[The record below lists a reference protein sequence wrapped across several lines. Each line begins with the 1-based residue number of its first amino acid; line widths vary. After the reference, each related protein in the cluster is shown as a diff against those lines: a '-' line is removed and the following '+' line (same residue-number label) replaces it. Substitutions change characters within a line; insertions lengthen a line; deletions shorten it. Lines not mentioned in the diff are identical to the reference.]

1 MDEITDLGLE
11 LVARLEET
19 VNEKVFKAIALRIRT
34 KVSGARSDP
43 DMSARRWPF
52 ELIQNAHDAGTRA
65 GQESMSLTFE
75 YGDGVL
81 RFEHNAAPFT
91 IDDFAALL
99 TGGSSKDFMSAE
111 TTGRFG
117 TGFLVTHVLSER
129 VSVRGILEVDGT
141 YRGFDVNLDRPND
154 EEVLLR
160 NVQDSQQ
167 SLRHTRHVENLEQ
180 ELTAS
185 FEYEVDDE
193 RIALAGL
200 EALEEALPFLFATC
214 RRLGEIVIRRGEH
227 EVVWRLESA
236 TKPSR
241 FLNKPSE
248 FRVTKTASDDSDGE
262 WRVIRRSPT
271 FSATGSMVVAL
282 ARRGESWTVYKPAN
296 LASIFRQLP
305 LLGGPILPGWVIIDG
320 NFDVEQERR
329 GIYLKGDQERPLRD
343 AFASLPGLMKQGNL
357 EKWENVFRI
366 AHLALPG
373 DAVGGNTASVW
384 SEILSK
390 TAMELASLPLV
401 STARGEKVPCSSE
414 TDGATY
420 ADFIRR
426 SEPGLTHG
434 ELWELAAS
442 CTEADPP
449 ERSTSEGWSEV
460 VESWEALGVKLSWID
475 LETVG
480 ARARKDVTKLEDL
493 NVEGDPVEW
502 LSLYLEAVGKTWE
515 ASGVTKSN
523 VKGLLPDQ
531 NGLLRDAGELRID
544 GGVPERIK
552 TISASMAID
561 IAAEVLDQD
570 LIGHVAAE
578 NLASALFAIKEA
590 TNGELVEDE
599 VIGRLSREI
608 GGSLPEDQ
616 KVPEE
621 KSGAVGA
628 SIDLLLHLWESSGQ
642 AAQNAA
648 WNVPILAAD
657 GSSYKP
663 GRRRTMVLPVSSWPE
678 AARPFASAYPPG
690 RILHERY
697 AAGGSELLN
706 ALSTWN
712 IAHAGLIVTSEREE
726 IQERGIK
733 PISADP
739 VDFAGATL
747 RVTKFAQIALL
758 EPELIQYCRITRE
771 RACALLGLL
780 VCYVAPTDDSWR
792 TTVELPIR
800 VDGAEKSVTLTPS
813 LWLSDLRSK
822 PWIPHEEDGEVVHHP
837 ATTAL
842 VADLLEP
849 GWLRN
854 NPLGAELLVR
864 HFGLDALDVGLLAAA
879 TDEQSRKELRNSL
892 ARIVAVAGGNAQIID
907 ELVEKARL
915 GQRNVNLMRKLGL
928 AVQQAVLEALEAR
941 GLQVDPDDYGYDFL
955 VSQPGDD
962 PQDLSAQIKIAEYKL
977 EVKTTTTGE
986 PRLTPLQASTCADE
1000 PDTFVLCVVDL
1011 RDYPSDVHD
1020 VEWTSHVV
1028 SPLCRLVA
1036 GGDIPIGR
1044 TVAFVQGAEVSDI
1057 PIRNATA
1064 LRYAI
1069 GTDIWENGQG
1079 FEEWVSDAFG

>member
-1 MDEITDLGLE
+1 MDAESDVGLE
-11 LVARLEET
+11 LVARLGET

-43 DMSARRWPF
+43 DTSARRWPF
-52 ELIQNAHDAGTRA
+52 ELIQNAHDAGTRKS
-65 GQESMSLTFE
+65 QESISLTFE
-75 YGDGVL
+75 FGDGVL
-81 RFEHNAAPFT
+81 RFEHDAAPFT
-91 IDDFAALL
+91 MDDFAALL

-129 VSVRGILEVDGT
+129 VKMRGILEVDGT
-141 YRGFDVNLDRPND
+141 YRGFDVALDRPND
-154 EEVLLR
+154 EELLLR

-167 SLRHTRHVENLEQ
+167 SLRHTRLVENLEH

-185 FEYEVDDE
+185 FEYKVDDE
-193 RIALAGL
+193 GIALAGL

-214 RRLGEIVIRRGEH
+214 RRLGEIIIRRGEH

-236 TKPSR
+236 TKPAT
-241 FLNKPSE
+241 FFNKPSE
-248 FRVTKTASDDSDGE
+248 FRVARIASDDSDGE
-262 WRVIRRSPT
+262 WRVIRRSST
-271 FSATGSMVVAL
+271 MASKGSMVVAL
-282 ARRGESWTVYKPAN
+282 ARQGESWTVYKPAK

-305 LLGGPILPGWVIIDG
+305 LLGGPVLPGWAIIDG

-329 GIYLKGDQERPLRD
+329 GIYLKGEQERPLRD
-343 AFASLPGLMKQGNL
+343 AFASLPGLMTQANL
-357 EKWENVFRI
+357 EKWENAFRI
-366 AHLALPG
+366 AHLALPD
-373 DAVGGNTASVW
+373 DAIGGNTASVW
-384 SEILSK
+384 SEILSE
-390 TAMELASLPLV
+390 TAKKLARLPLIA
-401 STARGEKVPCSSE
+401 TARGERVPCSSE
-414 TDGATY
+414 TDEPKY

-426 SEPGLTHG
+426 PEPGLTHS

-449 ERSTSEGWSEV
+449 ERSVSEGWSEV
-460 VESWEALGVKLSWID
+460 AESWEQLGVEISWID

-480 ARARKDVTKLEDL
+480 VRAREGVAKLQDL

-502 LSLYLEAVGKTWE
+502 LSLYLDAVGKTWK

-523 VKGLLPDQ
+523 VEGLLPDQ

-552 TISASMAID
+552 TISTSMDID
-561 IAAEVLDQD
+561 IAAELLDQD
-570 LIGHVAAE
+570 LIGQVAAQD
-578 NLASALFAIKEA
+578 LVSAIFAVKEA
-590 TNGELVEDE
+590 TNGELIEDE

-628 SIDLLLHLWESSGQ
+628 SIDLLLHLWETAGQ
-642 AAQNAA
+642 AAQSAA
-648 WNVPILAAD
+648 WNVPVLAAD
-657 GSSYKP
+657 SSAYKP

-678 AARPFASAYPPG
+678 AARPFAMAYPPG

-697 AAGGSELLN
+697 AASGSALLD
-706 ALSTWN
+706 ALSAWN
-712 IAHAGLIVTSEREE
+712 IAFSGLIITSEREE
-726 IQERGIK
+726 VQERGIK

-739 VDFAGATL
+739 IDFAGATL
-747 RVTKFAQIALL
+747 RATKFAQIALL

-780 VCYVAPTDDSWR
+780 VCYVAPTDNSWR

-800 VDGAEKSVTLTPS
+800 VDGAEKLVTLTPS

-822 PWIPHEEDGEVVHHP
+822 PWIPQEEDGEVVHHP

-854 NPLGAELLVR
+854 NSLGAELLVR

-879 TDEQSRKELRNSL
+879 TDEQTRKELRNSL
-892 ARIVAVAGGNAQIID
+892 ARIVAVAGGNAQVID
-907 ELVEKARL
+907 DLVEKVRL

-941 GLQVDPDDYGYDFL
+941 GLEVDPDDYGYDFL
-955 VSQPGDD
+955 VSQVGDD
-962 PQDLSAQIKIAEYKL
+962 PQDLSAQVRIAAYKL

-986 PRLTPLQASTCADE
+986 PRLTPLQASTCANE

-1020 VEWTSHVV
+1020 VEWTSHIV

-1036 GGDIPIGR
+1036 GGDIPVGR
-1044 TVAFVQGAEVSDI
+1044 TVAFVQDAEGSDI

-1069 GTDIWENGQG
+1069 GSDIWENGQR
-1079 FEEWVSDAFG
+1079 FDEWISDAFG